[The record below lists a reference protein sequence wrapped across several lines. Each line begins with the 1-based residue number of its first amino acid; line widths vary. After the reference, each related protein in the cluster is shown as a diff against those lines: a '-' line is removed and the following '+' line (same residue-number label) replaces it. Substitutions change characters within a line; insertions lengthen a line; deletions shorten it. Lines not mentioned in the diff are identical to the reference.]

1 MHTSSFTGGNGNA
14 SVEQEGGERMRLID
28 ADKLITYIREW
39 YCKDCEKLMGV
50 KKGKLR
56 KIYEIG
62 EAPCRACWVDDMVDE
77 IDNAPV
83 VLKIETEE
91 DQE

>member
-1 MHTSSFTGGNGNA
+1 
-14 SVEQEGGERMRLID
+14 MRLID

-50 KKGKLR
+50 KRGKVC
-56 KIYEIG
+56 KVYEIG
-62 EAPCRACWVDDMVDE
+62 DAPCRACWVDDMIDE

-83 VLKIETEE
+83 AK
-91 DQE
+91 QEQMEVTQ